1 MVCRRM
7 AAQSDF
13 RRLTPA
19 RGGTRRAPVAARQL
33 IPGALTIGVFAA
45 AAALPGAPRAEG
57 ELYRCEAR
65 DAFTIERGVQQRGSA
80 ATALRAAIDPL
91 LVDTHTGA
99 VRFGATQLNQWS
111 VQQRGG
117 PASDFVAEGGTAAD
131 GLWIRVWEKPS
142 SFVLVQNS
150 TNVVTGICV
159 VAE

>member
-1 MVCRRM
+1 MAFRRM
-7 AAQSDF
+7 AAQSDS
-13 RRLTPA
+13 RRSASLGA
-19 RGGTRRAPVAARQL
+19 GSRRAAVVARQL
-33 IPGALTIGVFAA
+33 ILSTLVVGVLAA
-45 AAALPGAPRAEG
+45 AAALPGALRAEG

-65 DAFTIERGVQQRGSA
+65 DAFTIERGVQQRGSTA
-80 ATALRAAIDPL
+80 AALRAAIDPL

-117 PASDFVAEGGTAAD
+117 AASDFVAEGGTAAD
-131 GLWIRVWEKPS
+131 GLWIRVWEKPA

-150 TNVVTGICV
+150 TNVVTGVCV

>member
-1 MVCRRM
+1 MARRRM

-13 RRLTPA
+13 RRPDPVRNRSR
-19 RGGTRRAPVAARQL
+19 RGTFRFRQL
-33 IPGALTIGVFAA
+33 IPATLVIGVLVAAASVSGAL
-45 AAALPGAPRAEG
+45 RAEG
-57 ELYRCEAR
+57 KLYRCEAR

-80 ATALRAAIDPL
+80 AAALRAAIDPL

-99 VRFGATQLNQWS
+99 VRFGATQLHQWS

-117 PASDFVAEGGTAAD
+117 AASDFVAEGGTAAD
-131 GLWIRVWEKPS
+131 GLWIRVWEKPA

-150 TNVVTGICV
+150 TNVVTGVCV